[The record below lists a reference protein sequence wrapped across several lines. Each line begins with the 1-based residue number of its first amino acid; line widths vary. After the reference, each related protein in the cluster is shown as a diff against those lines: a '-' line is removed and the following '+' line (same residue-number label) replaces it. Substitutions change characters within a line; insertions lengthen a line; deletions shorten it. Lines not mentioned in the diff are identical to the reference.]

1 MSSSLSSND
10 SSLSSNDS
18 SSGNDDHI
26 TRNKVLMFVL
36 ANVTNYFMNY
46 VVKNPYKDSSMTDH
60 RWVFEILNGHPI
72 RSYQM
77 FRMKKLVFLELC
89 DILETKYNLKQTRNV
104 IIYEQ
109 VGSFLYML
117 SQPFVIVRKDFNI
130 QDIIKPVDPSFRDT
144 PDEILKDVRY
154 RPYFRDCIGVI
165 DGTHIRVCVSS
176 LLQGVYIGQKGYT
189 TTNVMVARRVLRA
202 LFACEL
208 PWSRTQGRE
217 PITLPLRHWWSSKYP
232 NLRSHY
238 LSNKLLFDLLPA
250 MTRLRVLSM
259 SHYNNITEVPDS
271 LGKLTHLK
279 YLDLSNTKIER
290 LPDATWKLY
299 NLQTLLLSKCW
310 LLVELP
316 EKIGNLVNL
325 CHLDI
330 SGTKLKDMPV

>member
-1 MSSSLSSND
+1 MSL
-10 SSLSSNDS
+10 
-18 SSGNDDHI
+18 H
-26 TRNKVLMFVL
+26 FV
-36 ANVTNYFMNY
+36 A
-46 VVKNPYKDSSMTDH
+46 
-60 RWVFEILNGHPI
+60 
-72 RSYQM
+72 
-77 FRMKKLVFLELC
+77 
-89 DILETKYNLKQTRNV
+89 
-104 IIYEQ
+104 
-109 VGSFLYML
+109 
-117 SQPFVIVRKDFNI
+117 
-130 QDIIKPVDPSFRDT
+130 
-144 PDEILKDVRY
+144 
-154 RPYFRDCIGVI
+154 
-165 DGTHIRVCVSS
+165 
-176 LLQGVYIGQKGYT
+176 
-189 TTNVMVARRVLRA
+189 
-202 LFACEL
+202 
-208 PWSRTQGRE
+208 
-217 PITLPLRHWWSSKYP
+217 LPLRHWWSSKYP